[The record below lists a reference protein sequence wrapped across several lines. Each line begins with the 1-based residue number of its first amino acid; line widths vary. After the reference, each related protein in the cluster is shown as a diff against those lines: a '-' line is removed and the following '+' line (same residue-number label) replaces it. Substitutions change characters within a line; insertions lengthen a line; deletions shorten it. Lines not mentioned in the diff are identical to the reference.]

1 MGVQPTKNSVEYD
14 KYVSNEVNK
23 IIRDIQDNDAYRN
36 IPSKE
41 ISIEHFLLTA
51 LNDADCMLYKCLNA
65 ICSTYAMEQISDS
78 INNIIAEKS
87 GGFIEPHATP
97 EVSNALKQVF
107 SLANKE
113 RLMPPIHQMIT
124 SDHVLLAIMSHGED
138 YSKIVELFTK
148 RGVSYANL
156 RESSVSLHNVID
168 NINKISAQAQ
178 TQPQTIFWQPP
189 IAQAQTLLQT
199 IMGAT
204 PKFNTAESKYCSNLN
219 VLAEEGKLSK
229 VIERDNIISSIISTL
244 SRMENKNIV
253 LVGEN
258 GVGKSAIIEGF
269 TKMIVD
275 GLVPE
280 PLQNITIYKLNMT
293 DVIAGTEMRG
303 SLENKIVE
311 ITEFLKNKK
320 NSILYIDALKISSGS
335 NDRGDSDIMSSISEA
350 VSNNKF
356 NAIISTT
363 QKGYKRL
370 ESTAPNLLDKFKRID
385 VDELSIDSTV
395 KVLQLTK
402 TKFEEYHGVKYSD
415 ASLEKCA
422 KLAKRYISDKKL
434 PSSAIDIL
442 DECGAFTKIS
452 NEMNDEVIGL
462 KEALINLK
470 EEKDLFIRKDEID
483 KAEELN
489 KDINKAKLDIRI
501 TSRKHKKRGEINE
514 DDICNTISRHTG
526 IPVKSLNSNESSEMA
541 NIDEK
546 ILKKVVGQDEAV
558 NLVCNAI
565 KRNKVGLSKKNKPIA
580 SFMFLGKTGVGKTL
594 MAKAI
599 AKEIFGDE
607 KYLNRFDM
615 SEYSDKTSVNKLIG
629 SSAGYVGYENG
640 GLLTESV
647 KNNKYCVLL
656 FDEIEKAT
664 VEVYNTLLQVL
675 DEGFLT
681 DNMGTKVD
689 FRNTIVIMT
698 SNVGATESLNGR
710 TIGFS
715 GEDNGKELSEKAL
728 KKKFPP
734 EFINRVDEIVYF
746 NNLTDENLRDIINLE
761 LNKVSERLK
770 ENDIIVTFDESIN
783 NLIFDKLSEEREYGA
798 RPVIRYIQRLV
809 ENRLAD
815 YILENNISKGK
826 LRMSECRIETEN

>member
-1 MGVQPTKNSVEYD
+1 MAVQPTKNSVEYD

-23 IIRDIQDNDAYRN
+23 IIKDIQDSDTYRN

-41 ISIEHFLLTA
+41 ISIEQFLLST
-51 LNDADCMLYKCLNA
+51 LNDTDCMLYKCLNA
-65 ICSTYAMEQISDS
+65 TCSTYTIEQISDS
-78 INNIIAEKS
+78 INNIIIEKS
-87 GGFIEPHATP
+87 NGFIEPHAKP
-97 EVSNALKQVF
+97 EISNALKQVF

-113 RLMPPIHQMIT
+113 RLFPPIHQTIT
-124 SDHVLLAIMSHGED
+124 SDHILLAIMSHGED
-138 YSKIVELFTK
+138 YSKIVEQFTK

-168 NINKISAQAQ
+168 NIDKIAPQQ
-178 TQPQTIFWQPP
+178 TQTPTVFWQPP
-189 IAQAQTLLQT
+189 IAQTQALFQT

-204 PKFNTAESKYCSNLN
+204 PKFNTTEGKYCSNLN

-229 VIERDNIISSIISTL
+229 VIERDNVISNIISTL
-244 SRMENKNIV
+244 CRMENKNIV

-258 GVGKSAIIEGF
+258 GVGKSAIVEGF
-269 TKMIVD
+269 TKMIVN
-275 GLVPE
+275 GLVPASLE
-280 PLQNITIYKLNMT
+280 NITIYKLNMT

-320 NSILYIDALKISSGS
+320 NSILYIDALKISSAS
-335 NDRGDSDIMSSISEA
+335 NDRGDSDIMTSISEA
-350 VSNNKF
+350 ISNNKF

-363 QKGYKRL
+363 QKGYKKL
-370 ESTAPNLLDKFKRID
+370 ESAAPNLLDKFKRID
-385 VDELSIDSTV
+385 VDELSIESTV
-395 KVLQLTK
+395 KVLKLVK
-402 TKFEEYHGVKYSD
+402 SRFEEYHNVKYSED
-415 ASLEKCA
+415 ALEKCA
-422 KLAKRYISDKKL
+422 KLAKRYISDRKL
-434 PSSAIDIL
+434 PSSAIEIL
-442 DECGAFTKIS
+442 DECGAYAKIS
-452 NEMNDEVIGL
+452 DEMSEEVMSI
-462 KEALINLK
+462 KENIVQLN
-470 EEKDLFIRKDEID
+470 EEKDKLIRRDQIDEANEID
-483 KAEELN
+483 TRVKELRTEVAKA
-489 KDINKAKLDIRI
+489 
-501 TSRKHKKRGEINE
+501 TRKHGRRGEINE
-514 DDICNTISRHTG
+514 DDIYDTISRHTG
-526 IPVKSLNSNESSEMA
+526 IPLKSLSIDDSSEIA

-565 KRNKVGLSKKNKPIA
+565 KRNKVGLSRKNKPIA

-783 NLIFDKLSEEREYGA
+783 DLIFDKLSEEREYGA
-798 RPVIRYIQRLV
+798 RPIIRYIQRLV

-826 LRMSECRIETEN
+826 IRMSECRIETEN